1 MHSHLNLLLMEG
13 KEPKVDP
20 KKVEEKLVKKEAKK
34 KEKLPKKPVEKKE
47 EEKVA
52 TFQVDCT
59 VPVNDKVFK
68 ADELLQYFKKKI
80 KVHGKVPAK
89 ESPVTLTKSEDK
101 IIKVTAPLPFAKRY
115 IKYLTKKFLK
125 KHEIRDYLHVV
136 ANTKNSYQVKYFKI
150 ENEEA

>member
-1 MHSHLNLLLMEG
+1 ME
-13 KEPKVDP
+13 KKDAKVEPK
-20 KKVEEKLVKKEAKK
+20 KEEKPKAALKSKEVGKK
-34 KEKLPKKPVEKKE
+34 KPSALPKKEKKE
-47 EEKVA
+47 EDKLVSY
-52 TFQVDCT
+52 QVDCS

-68 ADELLQYFKKKI
+68 ADELLQYFKKRVKVNGKI
-80 KVHGKVPAK
+80 PTKD
-89 ESPVTLTKSEDK
+89 SPVVFTKDADK
-101 IIKVTAPLPFAKRY
+101 LIKVTAPLPFAKRY